1 MIYKKCPYLPDSFG
15 SSEKGDE
22 DLRKRII
29 FFLFMIVSALVV
41 SENEVDDSLFVKISD
56 DIYKIGEITINKQS
70 GEIEFP
76 AEFNMESKPIE
87 LLLCGKNGKLHES
100 VLKTDIVPSQL
111 QVSLL
116 LLGYEYGQNIEFQGQ
131 DRTPEGDSL
140 LIFVEWID
148 SLNNKIKVRIEKLA
162 FNVAEKKEM
171 RETFWIFSG
180 SQVLNGTFMA
190 DVEGSIITTYHDPF
204 TIIDNPLSTGN
215 DDTLYIVNSR
225 IVPPKGTKARIIIKP
240 FN

>member
-1 MIYKKCPYLPDSFG
+1 L
-15 SSEKGDE
+15 
-22 DLRKRII
+22 RII
-29 FFLFMIVSALVV
+29 IIFLIFLIFLILSAIVIYA
-41 SENEVDDSLFVKISD
+41 NEFNDSLFVKINEN
-56 DIYKIGEITINKQS
+56 IYKIGEIIINKQS
-70 GEIEFP
+70 REIEFP
-76 AEFNMESKPIE
+76 SEFNMESKPIE

-131 DRTPEGDSL
+131 DKTPKGDSL

-148 SLNNKIKVRIEKLA
+148 SLDNKINVRIEKLA

-171 RETFWIFSG
+171 RETSWIFSG
-180 SQVLNGTFMA
+180 SKILNGTFMA
-190 DVEGSIITTYHDPF
+190 DVEESIITTYHDPF

-215 DDTLYIVNSR
+215 DDTLYIVNSQ
-225 IVPPKGTKARIIIKP
+225 IVPPKGTKAIIVIKP
-240 FN
+240 YN